1 LAPAVFLPDGDDFDI
16 EVVVAAEQQA
26 KEDEWLQAH
35 DRRNSGLKNNTRETR
50 KQKDIAA

>member
-26 KEDEWLQAH
+26 KEDECLQAH
-35 DRRNSGLKNNTRETR
+35 DRSNYGLKKKRETR
-50 KQKDIAA
+50 KQKDITA